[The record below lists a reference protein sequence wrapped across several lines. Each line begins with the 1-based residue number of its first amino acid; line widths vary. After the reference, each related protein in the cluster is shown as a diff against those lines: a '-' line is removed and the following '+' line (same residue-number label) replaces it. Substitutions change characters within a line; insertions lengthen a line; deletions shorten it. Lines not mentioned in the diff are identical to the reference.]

1 MSKADQA
8 RAWALSRVGCPY
20 IMGATGKFCTPAY
33 RRARAAQYP
42 ACARKIEKYC
52 PRLSGQ
58 AAACKGCR
66 YYDEAAATGK
76 RAYDCAQLTRWCMDA
91 VGIALVSGATSQWTK
106 TAWAETGAIAALP
119 RERLCLVYRQDG
131 PGVMGHAGIYL
142 GDDTVVHAKGHAD
155 GVVRERLGEGNR
167 FTHFAIP
174 QGLYDGDAAAPD
186 APAESADAAR
196 AALAQARQ
204 ALDTLEAVL
213 P

>member
-1 MSKADQA
+1 MVELLLKIGVCLLAGLGA
-8 RAWALSRVGCPY
+8 GLGTGFAGLS
-20 IMGATGKFCTPAY
+20 
-33 RRARAAQYP
+33 
-42 ACARKIEKYC
+42 
-52 PRLSGQ
+52 
-58 AAACKGCR
+58 AAAVISPMLITFLGM
-66 YYDEAAATGK
+66 DAF
-76 RAYDCAQLTRWCMDA
+76 DA

-131 PGVMGHAGIYL
+131 AGVMGHAGIYL
-142 GDDTVVHAKGHAD
+142 GDGTVVHAKGHAD

-196 AALAQARQ
+196 TALAQARQ
-204 ALDTLEAVL
+204 ALDTLEAAL

>member
-1 MSKADQA
+1 
-8 RAWALSRVGCPY
+8 
-20 IMGATGKFCTPAY
+20 
-33 RRARAAQYP
+33 
-42 ACARKIEKYC
+42 
-52 PRLSGQ
+52 
-58 AAACKGCR
+58 
-66 YYDEAAATGK
+66 
-76 RAYDCAQLTRWCMDA
+76 MDA

-142 GDDTVVHAKGHAD
+142 GDGTVVHAKGHAD

-204 ALDTLEAVL
+204 ALDTLEAAL